1 MPSIRLTA
9 KTVENIKPPAK
20 GRIEY
25 WDAAL
30 PGFGLRVTEKGAKSW
45 TMLYRVK
52 RRQRRAMLGRYPI
65 VPLAEARERARAVL
79 RDIDN
84 GSDPAAAKAEERRR
98 EADLFQAVAAEF
110 IAKHAKPNNRT
121 WQRQDTDIKR
131 EFLGTKEE
139 PLWRD
144 RPIAGIAKGDIL
156 EVLDRIAER
165 TSPRRANR
173 YLALIKKLFNWCAER
188 GYVETSPA
196 ANIKPLAK
204 EVSRDRVLSDD
215 ELRLVWRC
223 CEAIGWPFGPLFQ
236 LLILT
241 AQRLGEVSLMRW
253 RELDLDNGMW
263 SLPSE
268 TVKNGVANEVSL
280 SPTAVAILSSLPNV
294 GQHGFV
300 FPALNGS
307 ANPVSGFSRA
317 KRRLDKEIAA
327 ALVKADHP
335 LIPPWILHDLRRTA
349 ASRMAQ
355 LGIAPHV
362 IEKVLNHVTGSLAGV
377 AGVYNRFGYGPEKR
391 NALETWA
398 AHLQRLIEPPDA
410 RVVALGGRH

>member
-121 WQRQDTDIKR
+121 WQRQDTDLKR

-307 ANPVSGFSRA
+307 TRRSR
-317 KRRLDKEIAA
+317 R
-327 ALVKADHP
+327 HSS
-335 LIPPWILHDLRRTA
+335 RRTTR
-349 ASRMAQ
+349 SYPR
-355 LGIAPHV
+355 
-362 IEKVLNHVTGSLAGV
+362 GSC
-377 AGVYNRFGYGPEKR
+377 
-391 NALETWA
+391 T
-398 AHLQRLIEPPDA
+398 IC
-410 RVVALGGRH
+410 VALRQAAWRSSALPRTLSKRF